1 MRQAIYNVIK
11 QSDDSSRFNK
21 LYDYFIC
28 AVAFMSII
36 PLMFKRE
43 YYLFD
48 VMDTI
53 TVYILFADYVFRW
66 MTFDK
71 KIKKGNMSFLLYPF
85 TPYALIDLLSLLPS
99 LGMVNQSFRVLRMLR
114 IFKILRYSKSFNYIL
129 HAFEKEKNTLYSV
142 LVLALGYI
150 FVSALIMFSYE
161 PDTFSDFFAA
171 LYWATTAL
179 TTVGYGDVYPKTD
192 IGRLISMI
200 SSLFG
205 IAVIALPAG
214 IITASFVD
222 EIDAEKAAAASSRE
236 AAKSAEDKDGSVI
249 DRIIEKRTEADKDE

>member
-1 MRQAIYNVIK
+1 MRQSIYSIIK
-11 QSDDSSRFNK
+11 KTNDGNK
-21 LYDYFIC
+21 LNRLYDYFIC
-28 AVAFMSII
+28 IVAFVSII

-43 YYLFD
+43 LPAFP
-48 VMDTI
+48 VIDTV
-53 TVYILFADYVFRW
+53 TVYILFTDYVFRW
-66 MTFDK
+66 LTFDMK
-71 KIKKGNMSFLLYPF
+71 LKKGKLSFVIYPV
-85 TPYALIDLLSLLPS
+85 TPYAIIDLLSLLPS
-99 LGMVNQSFRVLRMLR
+99 LGMVSQSFRVLRMLR
-114 IFKILRYSKSFNYIL
+114 IFKILSYSKSFNYIL
-129 HAFEKEKNTLYSV
+129 HAFSKERNTLYSV

-150 FVSALIMFSYE
+150 FVSALVMFSYE
-161 PDTFSDFFAA
+161 PETFSDFFAA

-222 EIDAEKAAAASSRE
+222 EINEEKEASAAEEGDITSD
-236 AAKSAEDKDGSVI
+236 KSIV
-249 DRIIEKRTEADKDE
+249 DRVVEKRMEADKDE

>member
-1 MRQAIYNVIK
+1 MRQVIYNIIK
-11 QSDDSSRFNK
+11 KSDSDDNNINK

-28 AVAFMSII
+28 AVAFVSII

-43 YYLFD
+43 LPSFSLID
-48 VMDTI
+48 KVTI
-53 TVYILFADYVFRW
+53 YILFADYVFRW
-66 MTFDK
+66 ITYDMK
-71 KIKKGNMSFLLYPF
+71 LKKGNLSFLIYPV

-114 IFKILRYSKSFNYIL
+114 IFKILSYSKSFNYIL

-161 PDTFSDFFAA
+161 PSTFSDFFAA

-222 EIDAEKAAAASSRE
+222 EINAGKEEASAEK
-236 AAKSAEDKDGSVI
+236 DNKDESIVNSI
-249 DRIIEKRTEADKDE
+249 DEKKMEADKDE

>member
-1 MRQAIYNVIK
+1 MRQAIYKFIR
-11 QSDDSSRFNK
+11 QSGSSDKLNK
-21 LYDYFIC
+21 FYDYFIC
-28 AVAFMSII
+28 LAAFLSII

-43 YYLFD
+43 YEIFGL
-48 VMDTI
+48 MDTV

-66 MTFDK
+66 MTYDM
-71 KIKKGNMSFLLYPF
+71 KIKRGNISFVIYPF

-99 LGMVNQSFRVLRMLR
+99 LGMVSQSFRVLRMLR

-142 LVLALGYI
+142 LILALGYI

-222 EIDAEKAAAASSRE
+222 EINEEKENAAAA
-236 AAKSAEDKDGSVI
+236 AEKNDDDNSEI
-249 DRIIEKRTEADKDE
+249 DSIIEKRMEDDEYE